1 MCSIMCCCRAGADR
15 EEFSSLFGRS
25 EERGPDDT
33 RIVDTG
39 RGLIGFKRLA
49 IMGLSPE
56 GMQPFSDKDIC
67 VACNGELYG
76 FRPVREAL
84 IKEGWE
90 FKSGSDCELLLP
102 LYKKYGTGMFRLLDA
117 EFALVL
123 FDKASGSFLAA
134 RDPFGIRPLFYGYDS
149 QGAIC
154 FASEAR
160 CLVGLCR
167 RIFPFPPGCYYKD
180 GAFVKYRDVS
190 APSADSI
197 FSRCFPSPFHP
208 DEEHLSD
215 PSEDLDTICR
225 NIRILLTDGVKKRLD
240 SDAPMGFLLSGGLDS
255 SLVCAIASR
264 LLGRPIRTFAIGMA
278 EDAIDLKYAR
288 EAAEYIGS
296 EHTEVLIDRED
307 VIRAL
312 DPVISIL
319 GTYDITTIRASIG
332 MYLLCRE
339 IHRTTDIRVLMTG
352 EISDELFGYKYTDFA
367 PDAAAF
373 QEESKKRVRE
383 LYLYDVLRAD
393 RCISDNSM
401 EGRVPFGD
409 LAFAE
414 YVMSIDP
421 EKKRNV
427 YGKGKYLLR
436 RAFLDSGILP
446 EDILMREKAAFSDAV
461 GHSMVDYLKEYADS
475 LYSDSEFSSKAAAFD
490 FCPPFTKESLLYR
503 EIFERHYPGQ
513 AEMIPGYWMPNES
526 WEGCR
531 VADPSAR
538 YLSNYGDS
546 GK

>member
-1 MCSIMCCCRAGADR
+1 
-15 EEFSSLFGRS
+15 
-25 EERGPDDT
+25 
-33 RIVDTG
+33 
-39 RGLIGFKRLA
+39 
-49 IMGLSPE
+49 
-56 GMQPFSDKDIC
+56 
-67 VACNGELYG
+67 
-76 FRPVREAL
+76 
-84 IKEGWE
+84 
-90 FKSGSDCELLLP
+90 
-102 LYKKYGTGMFRLLDA
+102 
-117 EFALVL
+117 
-123 FDKASGSFLAA
+123 
-134 RDPFGIRPLFYGYDS
+134 
-149 QGAIC
+149 
-154 FASEAR
+154 
-160 CLVGLCR
+160 
-167 RIFPFPPGCYYKD
+167 
-180 GAFVKYRDVS
+180 
-190 APSADSI
+190 
-197 FSRCFPSPFHP
+197 
-208 DEEHLSD
+208 
-215 PSEDLDTICR
+215 
-225 NIRILLTDGVKKRLD
+225 
-240 SDAPMGFLLSGGLDS
+240 MGFLLSGGLDS

-264 LLGRPIRTFAIGMA
+264 LLSRPIRTFAIGMA
-278 EDAIDLKYAR
+278 KDAIDLKYAR

-446 EDILMREKAAFSDAV
+446 EDLLMREKAAFSDAV

-475 LYSDSEFSSKAAAFD
+475 CYSDSEFSSKAASFD

>member
-1 MCSIMCCCRAGADR
+1 
-15 EEFSSLFGRS
+15 
-25 EERGPDDT
+25 
-33 RIVDTG
+33 
-39 RGLIGFKRLA
+39 
-49 IMGLSPE
+49 
-56 GMQPFSDKDIC
+56 MQPFSDKDIC

-197 FSRCFPSPFHP
+197 FSRRFPSPFHP

-264 LLGRPIRTFAIGMA
+264 LLSRPIRTFAIGMA
-278 EDAIDLKYAR
+278 KDAIDLKYAR

-332 MYLLCRE
+332 MYLLCQE

-436 RAFLDSGILP
+436 RAFLGSGILP
-446 EDILMREKAAFSDAV
+446 ENLLMREKAAFSDAV
-461 GHSMVDYLKEYADS
+461 GHSMVDCLKEYADC
-475 LYSDSEFSSKAAAFD
+475 LYSDSEFSSKAAVFD

-513 AEMIPGYWMPNES
+513 AEMIPGYWMPNQS
-526 WEGCR
+526 WEGCH

>member
-461 GHSMVDYLKEYADS
+461 GHSMIDYLKEYADS